1 MEGGKDGKEGV
12 RAQTEHVRFRQTK
25 KWREGEGRWLL
36 GGKERIAIR
45 LALMWMGG
53 SHHALKINKVL

>member
-36 GGKERIAIR
+36 GEGEDCDQA
-45 LALMWMGG
+45 G
-53 SHHALKINKVL
+53 SNVDGWFTSCPYNK